1 MSAEPAAPLARN
13 PFWPA
18 FAALVIGA
26 CAMGV
31 SPILVRL
38 ADVGPFASA
47 FYRVFMALP
56 VLYAWMRIEEA
67 RAVGGPDTRP
77 LFSPVIILTAVIF
90 AADLFFWHLAILN
103 TTVANATFFATTA
116 PIWVIVFG
124 WILFRRRASAASLMG
139 LCLCMIGGAAL
150 IGHSFAVAPERLVGD
165 ALAAIT
171 AVFFGAYFLVVERSR
186 QHYRAA
192 RATFGMSVLCAAIL
206 LVIAIGA
213 SLVLG
218 HRFFPSTWE
227 GLAVLAALGII
238 SHAGGQGLLAVALG
252 SLPAT
257 FSSLVIFM
265 ETLAAALAG
274 WLVLSEAVTLMQAIG
289 GLIILAGIYVA
300 RPKTA

>member
-1 MSAEPAAPLARN
+1 
-13 PFWPA
+13 
-18 FAALVIGA
+18 
-26 CAMGV
+26 
-31 SPILVRL
+31 
-38 ADVGPFASA
+38 
-47 FYRVFMALP
+47 MALP

-90 AADLFFWHLAILN
+90 ALDLFFWHLAILN